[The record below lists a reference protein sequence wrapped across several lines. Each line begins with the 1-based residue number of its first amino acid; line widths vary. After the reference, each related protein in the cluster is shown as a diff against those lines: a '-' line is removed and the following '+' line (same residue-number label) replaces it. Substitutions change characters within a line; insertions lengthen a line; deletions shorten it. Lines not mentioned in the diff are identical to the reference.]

1 MFETLLSS
9 VTSLIALVGFFF
21 VVLYGSEV
29 RHNGQYRK
37 GKRGAQ
43 FDHNNA
49 RRIGLLL
56 IPITLLIIF
65 GGLAVVFHSVIWL
78 IGYLS
83 SISHIWQG
91 LN

>member
-9 VTSLIALVGFFF
+9 VMSLIALVGFFF
-21 VVLYGSEV
+21 VVLYGSEA

-49 RRIGLLL
+49 RGVGLLM
-56 IPITLLIIF
+56 IPVTLLIIF
-65 GGLAVVFHSVIWL
+65 GCLAVVFHSVMWL

-83 SISHIWQG
+83 SIPLI
-91 LN
+91 

>member
-29 RHNGQYRK
+29 WHNGQYRK
-37 GKRGAQ
+37 GNRGAQ

-49 RRIGLLL
+49 RGIGLLM
-56 IPITLLIIF
+56 IPVTLLIIF
-65 GGLAVVFHSVIWL
+65 GCLAVVFHSVIWL

-83 SISHIWQG
+83 SISLI
-91 LN
+91 